1 MKYTLAL
8 VTVLFS
14 TFSSYSQGRID
25 GFYNQKGV
33 ATFVL
38 GAGQEDTNHYY
49 AGTTKTDI
57 ERQLQYISLYAAY
70 GIIDNVEVSIAIP
83 YLKSDE
89 NNNFQDL
96 SVFLKYEFANRDFS
110 NSQLAFSGAI
120 GVSTPISDYA
130 IGGLNDIGQQ
140 ATILET
146 RLMTHYKLDSG
157 WFATLQ
163 SGFSFKLE
171 EVPNSIPVVFKA
183 GKALSKYYFDIYYD
197 FQHSFGGI
205 DYLGT
210 PPPQNFRRFGVDYH
224 KFGGT
229 FYFVLFKDFGAYLS
243 GSYVLGGRNVFAGP
257 GYGVG
262 LVYSL
267 RKQDL

>member
-1 MKYTLAL
+1 MKYSLAL
-8 VTVLFS
+8 VTVLVS
-14 TFSSYSQGRID
+14 IFSSFSQGRID

-33 ATFVL
+33 ATFAL
-38 GAGQEDTNHYY
+38 GAGQEDTKHYY

-70 GIIDNVEVSIAIP
+70 GITDKVEVSLAIP

-89 NNNFQDL
+89 NSNFQDL
-96 SVFLKYEFANRDFS
+96 SVFLKYQFANREFS
-110 NSQLAFSGAI
+110 NSHLAFSGAI

-157 WFATLQ
+157 RFATLQ

-183 GKALSKYYFDIYYD
+183 GRALSKYYFDLYYD
-197 FQHSFGGI
+197 YQHSLGGI

-224 KFGGT
+224 KIGGT
-229 FYFVLFKDFGAYLS
+229 FYLVLLKDLGAYLS

-257 GYGVG
+257 GYGIG

-267 RKQDL
+267 RKHNQ